1 MEKHG
6 ATCKDAPLPS
16 TLAPMSWT
24 WCKGEYI
31 EGPLAVSA
39 GDRGLT
45 HGLGIF
51 ETLLAL
57 EGRPVVLEMH
67 LERMRSGAERLG
79 WQIADLGTVRMEEA
93 IRGLLARGGLEHGRA
108 RVRIALSAGE
118 GELRCLERG
127 KDSLLWI
134 TAAAAPPPPESVAL
148 VTAAFPRNEA
158 SPLAGVKC
166 ASYAENLVALDY
178 ARRNGADEALFHN
191 TKGELCEGTTSN
203 VFLVNGGRVLT
214 PPLSSGC
221 LPGTTRA
228 RVITLCCTL
237 GIPVAEETLTPVD
250 LAAAAE
256 VFTTSATRGVVPVRS
271 VDGAAYEPGEITCRL
286 REILGRE
293 R

>member
-1 MEKHG
+1 MRGVIVCFLTYLLLIPTPASAQEDG
-6 ATCKDAPLPS
+6 RGVMSATFAG
-16 TLAPMSWT
+16 TI
-24 WCKGEYI
+24 KGYQHVDYQ
-31 EGPLAVSA
+31 VSA
-39 GDRGLT
+39 KAGQ
-45 HGLGIF
+45 
-51 ETLLAL
+51 TLS
-57 EGRPVVLEMH
+57 V
-67 LERMRSGAERLG
+67 
-79 WQIADLGTVRMEEA
+79 DL
-93 IRGLLARGGLEHGRA
+93 
-108 RVRIALSAGE
+108 
-118 GELRCLERG
+118 
-127 KDSLLWI
+127 
-134 TAAAAPPPPESVAL
+134 
-148 VTAAFPRNEA
+148 EA
-158 SPLAGVKC
+158 SN
-166 ASYAENLVALDY
+166 ASAYFNIMQS
-178 ARRNGADEALFHN
+178 GADEALFHN

-271 VDGAAYEPGEITCRL
+271 VDRAAYEPGEITCRL